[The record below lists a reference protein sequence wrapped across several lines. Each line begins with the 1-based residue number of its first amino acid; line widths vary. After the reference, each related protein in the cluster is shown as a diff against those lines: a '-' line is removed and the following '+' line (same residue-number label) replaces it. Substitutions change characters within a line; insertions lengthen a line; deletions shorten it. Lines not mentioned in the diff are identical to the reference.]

1 MKPKKNSSSTL
12 DSGSSE
18 GVVVESEDTKGGKK
32 VVETVRATPTIEV

>member
-1 MKPKKNSSSTL
+1 MKPKKKGSSTP

-18 GVVVESEDTKGGKK
+18 GVVVESEGKKSGEK